1 MWSVALGLLGILT
14 FVVMWIMTVVVWLT
28 VEPYSIIFFLFVF
41 VLGALIAAA
50 LTRPKA
56 VVQEA

>member
-1 MWSVALGLLGILT
+1 M
-14 FVVMWIMTVVVWLT
+14 VWLT
-28 VEPYSIIFFLFVF
+28 VEPYSILFFLFVF

>member
-1 MWSVALGLLGILT
+1 MALGLLGILT